1 MSLPLLPAFGPFRR
15 FRVFLSYAR
24 EQRDVAEMLGH
35 VLTQEGHDA
44 FLDRHDLPA
53 GEGFNERI
61 RDAIRRADMFV
72 FLISPDS
79 VEGGGYALTELSLAA
94 SKWPTPEGRV
104 LGVMVEPTEMAE
116 IDPYLKVNT
125 ILVPRGDVVA
135 ETAAAI
141 DAMRRPWRRR
151 ASLTSGGAA
160 GIAAAAGVALYL
172 GVASSA
178 TPPVGPTALG
188 GDSVSLPAAVDSP
201 IGLAPLPLDSLSQQP
216 DSLAVPAD
224 SPARPVDPRPDPAPD
239 RPDPEPRTPV
249 RPRPVGPI
257 RPPVRP
263 EPVPVRPQPADT
275 PIRRPP
281 LMPVQPAPP
290 PIVRQPLTPIRPA
303 PPPVVVADTPRRVRR
318 PTRVDFYIA
327 RTDSMLKVGDLA
339 EARQALN
346 RAIEAGADDPRI
358 PAIRERYLEAAREAR
373 RTP

>member
-94 SKWPTPEGRV
+94 AKWPTPEGRV

-188 GDSVSLPAAVDSP
+188 GDSVPLPAAVDSP
-201 IGLAPLPLDSLSQQP
+201 LDLAPLPLDSLSRQP
-216 DSLAVPAD
+216 DSLAAPAD
-224 SPARPVDPRPDPAPD
+224 SPARPADPE
-239 RPDPEPRTPV
+239 PDPEPAPPVRQPV
-249 RPRPVGPI
+249 RPPPVVRQPI
-257 RPPVRP
+257 RPEPAPVRP
-263 EPVPVRPQPADT
+263 QPVDPPPVRPQPA
-275 PIRRPP
+275 
-281 LMPVQPAPP
+281 
-290 PIVRQPLTPIRPA
+290 
-303 PPPVVVADTPRRVRR
+303 PPPVVAADTPRRVRR
-318 PTRVDFYIA
+318 VSRVTYYIA
-327 RTDSMLKVGDLA
+327 RTDSLLRAGNLT
-339 EARQALN
+339 EAREAMN
-346 RAIEAGADDPRI
+346 RAHEADSDDPRL
-358 PAIRERYLEAAREAR
+358 PALRARYLEAARAAR